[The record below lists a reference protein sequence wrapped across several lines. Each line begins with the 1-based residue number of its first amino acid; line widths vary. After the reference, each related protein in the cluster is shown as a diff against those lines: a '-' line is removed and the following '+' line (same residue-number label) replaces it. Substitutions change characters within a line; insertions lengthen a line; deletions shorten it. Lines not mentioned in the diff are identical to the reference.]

1 MTTYLAIPLPIGNML
16 ISLIFRKI
24 FVNVYKNI
32 YRLRFSKI
40 LKCLY
45 LINTVNKKI
54 WCLRNKTIMN
64 FKNK

>member
-1 MTTYLAIPLPIGNML
+1 MTTYLTTLPIGNML
-16 ISLIFRKI
+16 ISLIFIKI

-54 WCLRNKTIMN
+54 
-64 FKNK
+64 